1 MNIALMAHDSKKE
14 LMSNF
19 CTAYRDILEQHHLF
33 ATGTTG
39 SLVIDATSLKV
50 TLLANGPL
58 GEQQII
64 ARVAYN
70 EIDLVIFFRD
80 YSTIRTDRQEVKI
93 LMQYCDSN
101 NIPIATNI
109 ATAEILIKALSRG
122 DLDWRNNKHGERKPV

>member
-19 CTAYRDILEQHHLF
+19 CIAYKGILEKHHLF

-39 SLVIDATSLKV
+39 SLVIDATSLKLN
-50 TLLANGPL
+50 LLSNGPV

-80 YSTIRTDRQEVKI
+80 YTTIRTDREEVKL

-109 ATAEILIKALSRG
+109 ATAEVLIKALHRG
-122 DLDWRNNKHGERKPV
+122 DLDWRNNMHDERKPV